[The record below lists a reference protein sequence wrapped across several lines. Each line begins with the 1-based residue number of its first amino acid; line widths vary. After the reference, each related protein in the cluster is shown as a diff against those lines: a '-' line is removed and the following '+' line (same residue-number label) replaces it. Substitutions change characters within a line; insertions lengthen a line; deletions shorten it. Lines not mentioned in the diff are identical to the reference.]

1 MNLFDEI
8 FQIYEVI
15 TKGDTPIKGFK
26 RELCEVPCFNVTIHT
41 NFMEKIYVIC
51 SNTVMGLV
59 IPATKNVS
67 HI

>member
-26 RELCEVPCFNVTIHT
+26 RVLCEVPCFNVTIHT
-41 NFMEKIYVIC
+41 NVVEDVFQI
-51 SNTVMGLV
+51 TFLF
-59 IPATKNVS
+59 
-67 HI
+67 